1 MNNLQDLFKDRI
13 MKRLKEI
20 GKYSRLIFNDH
31 LSIILF
37 GLIGFLLLI
46 YQQLLNQLSGEV
58 SLTFRL
64 GLTSLITLTLV
75 LFIQFGSPYWLNEP
89 ADDAYLFG
97 RGKEWLSYWRRGL
110 FYSMGISALLLVPVV
125 VILMPLIAAVSAWQ
139 ANQSLLLIG
148 IILLLKMLQ
157 LFNLH
162 LNVMRTPRHPKDR
175 FKAGAFM
182 VSLAGLIFLS
192 LWVGHPW
199 HIGLYLITILW
210 LGLFTLMRY
219 QRLKDGRLNFH
230 YAIQESLKQRARFYK
245 FVSLFANVP
254 EVVPSIKRRK
264 FLDPLIQAL
273 TLKPMNR
280 YQYYY
285 LRLMMRND
293 IYSGIWIRVSL
304 FIAIMYQMVKHSVL
318 LSVLLG
324 GIGYLLTTIQL
335 LPILRLNHSHPFQKI
350 YPVQDEQLR
359 IRSFKQVLLQILMI
373 QSLCYLLGL
382 VIAMGF
388 SLDVLLVLLLE
399 VGILVGILYGYLPF
413 WFHKYAGPNQIL
425 PQKK

>member
-125 VILMPLIAAVSAWQ
+125 VVLMPLIAAVSAWQ

-199 HIGLYLITILW
+199 YIGLYLITILW
-210 LGLFTLMRY
+210 LCLFTLMRY
-219 QRLKDGRLNFH
+219 QRLKDGRLDFH

-254 EVVPSIKRRK
+254 EVVSSIKRRK

-382 VIAMGF
+382 VVAMGF
-388 SLDVLLVLLLE
+388 SLDILLVLLLE
-399 VGILVGILYGYLPF
+399 AGILVGILYGYLPF
-413 WFHKYAGPNQIL
+413 WFHKYAGPNPIL